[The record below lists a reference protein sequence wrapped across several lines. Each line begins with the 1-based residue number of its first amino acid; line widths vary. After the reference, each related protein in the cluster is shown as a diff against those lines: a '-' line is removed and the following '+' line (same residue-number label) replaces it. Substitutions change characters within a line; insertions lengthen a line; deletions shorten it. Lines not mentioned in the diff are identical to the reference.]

1 MLSRYPRAALGALL
15 ILNIIG
21 YLDRSMLMGFSPQ
34 ITKDLGLTNTQF
46 GFLSGAVWVLSYSVM
61 VLVLGTLAD
70 RVSRTRLIAGGM
82 LVWSACT
89 AASGYAGS
97 FEQMVVA
104 RFLVAAGEAA
114 LVPAA
119 TAILADIFDGRHRS
133 TANGVFF
140 MGIPLGVGA
149 AYLLSGTIGAGL
161 GWRDTFLA
169 LGIVGVLLSLI
180 VATVPDVQRKAEQ
193 EVGENFLPQMKAIL
207 ATLRRQP
214 AIVLIIAG
222 FVIVHLVYAQNSFIQ
237 LWLVRERGFEEA
249 AIARYIGVLQ
259 IAFGCLGAVGG
270 GIAADR
276 LAKGH
281 ASRMA
286 LFPAVCVALCLPL
299 MIAGHL
305 ADARSAWIYIGL
317 AASFLLP
324 FSIYGSSLSLVQGS
338 VPHSMRASVIGFSMM
353 CLNVLAMALGTVTLG
368 FASDRL
374 AAAGNATPLTAVLVG
389 SDLAIGVALVLFLIA
404 ARWVAPATEARSF
417 A

>member
-46 GFLSGAVWVLSYSVM
+46 GFLSGAVWVFSYSVM

-149 AYLLSGTIGAGL
+149 AYLLSGTVGAGL

-169 LGIVGVLLSLI
+169 LGIVGVLLSFI
-180 VATVPDVQRKAEQ
+180 VAAVPDVQRKAEQ

-286 LFPAVCVALCLPL
+286 LFPALCVAVCLPL

-305 ADARSAWIYIGL
+305 AEARSSWIYIGL

-353 CLNVLAMALGTVTLG
+353 CLNVFAMALGTVTLG

-389 SDLAIGVALVLFLIA
+389 SDLAIGVAFVLFLIA